1 MSITS
6 LAQSVAVH
14 VLTRLPMEP
23 APGGGGVVNPTP
35 AAPTALSNLVNKLLG
50 LIAWGG
56 TAAGVAGV
64 LITGTMMAI
73 SVKRGESSEHMSR
86 LGLVLGGC
94 ILIAV
99 AGPVANWF
107 LGGGGG
113 GATQGGAQ

>member
-1 MSITS
+1 MLFTS
-6 LAQSVAVH
+6 LTQSAAAH
-14 VLTRLPMEP
+14 LLARLPMAPE
-23 APGGGGVVNPTP
+23 PGGGGINPTP
-35 AAPTALSNLVNKLLG
+35 GAPADLTNLVNRLLG

-86 LGLVLGGC
+86 LGLVLCGC
-94 ILIAV
+94 ILVAV

-107 LGGGGG
+107 LDGGGTTE
-113 GATQGGAQ
+113 GASQ